1 MARSKCRP
9 SISYLCVGVNWSG
22 ASVVQCRRQW
32 YECGTVFEPSR
43 SRGRLYLKRTWLA
56 GVRVGVTRERRA
68 ISHGRGSHQGWGRAR
83 GTRGRERL
91 RRGCGDVCRASDPTT
106 VTLRGR
112 GRFSVMGAGV
122 TNPRRI
128 SSAITLMSAVRAT
141 AAPTAHSSFHVSN
154 IEPSASC
161 VANSGLRRENTF
173 VKVAGHHRR
182 LWSVDLQL
190 QQQLL
195 YCTHA

>member
-1 MARSKCRP
+1 M
-9 SISYLCVGVNWSG
+9 
-22 ASVVQCRRQW
+22 
-32 YECGTVFEPSR
+32 FEPSW

-56 GVRVGVTRERRA
+56 GIRVVVTRERRA
-68 ISHGRGSHQGWGRAR
+68 ISHGRGSYQGWGRAR
-83 GTRGRERL
+83 GARGRERL
-91 RRGCGDVCRASDPTT
+91 RRGCGDVCRVSDATT

-112 GRFSVMGAGV
+112 GRSSVMGAGA

-141 AAPTAHSSFHVSN
+141 AAPAAHSSFHVSN

-182 LWSVDLQL
+182 LWSVDPQL